1 MIDDTQWGEQQPLR
15 TPSGPINGSGEEEV
29 RIGGA
34 PLQFR
39 VQLNVPIKHGDQI
52 LTEIVL
58 TEPSFEEMEKV
69 ARAPEGD
76 RGRLT
81 LMAVTGLPPSVVR
94 QLRGRDVKAINDRV
108 AQLMGEDESPETGET

>member
-1 MIDDTQWGEQQPLR
+1 MIDDTQWGEQPLR
-15 TPSGPINGSGEEEV
+15 TPAGPTNGSAEEEV

-34 PLQFR
+34 PLQFT
-39 VQLNVPIKHGDQI
+39 VQLHVPVKHGDQV

-81 LMAVTGLPPSVVR
+81 IMAVSGLPPSVVR
-94 QLRGRDVKAINDRV
+94 QLRGRDVKVINDRV
-108 AQLMGEDESPETGET
+108 AQLMGEDESPGTGET